1 MSETFVDTSALYAF
15 LVADDDNHGAA
26 RAEASSLRD
35 LGIGL
40 VTSSFV
46 ILETVSLLQAR
57 VGIAPVRA
65 FYTDLLPLLRIVS
78 IDEVLL
84 KRAMQSL
91 LAASRRRVSLTDW
104 TSFAVMEDIRVF
116 QAFAFDDDFVGQGF
130 EVVPASSPD

>member
-1 MSETFVDTSALYAF
+1 MSEIFVDTSALYAF
-15 LVADDDNHGAA
+15 LVVDDDNHSAA

-35 LGIGL
+35 LGVGL

-57 VGIAPVRA
+57 IGIAAVRA
-65 FYTDLLPLLRIVS
+65 FYTDVLPLLRIVS
-78 IDEVLL
+78 IDEGLL

-104 TSFAVMEDIRVF
+104 TSFVVMQDLRVL
-116 QAFAFDDDFVGQGF
+116 QAFAFDEDFVGQGF
-130 EVVPASSPD
+130 EVVPAGSPA